1 MSSSPTGATQPVSP
15 IRRPPSWDTKDRDRK
30 RPRHVDP
37 YPFSGESV
45 AATDVP
51 KALRVHAGPTSRGLN
66 KEVPMTSPYIS
77 SRLAE
82 QRIQELLRQAD
93 QGRLRRVAR
102 EQPRAQRP
110 ARP

>member
-1 MSSSPTGATQPVSP
+1 
-15 IRRPPSWDTKDRDRK
+15 
-30 RPRHVDP
+30 
-37 YPFSGESV
+37 
-45 AATDVP
+45 
-51 KALRVHAGPTSRGLN
+51 
-66 KEVPMTSPYIS
+66 MTSPYIS

-110 ARP
+110 ARRRPCLLLSLVPGRRRAFA